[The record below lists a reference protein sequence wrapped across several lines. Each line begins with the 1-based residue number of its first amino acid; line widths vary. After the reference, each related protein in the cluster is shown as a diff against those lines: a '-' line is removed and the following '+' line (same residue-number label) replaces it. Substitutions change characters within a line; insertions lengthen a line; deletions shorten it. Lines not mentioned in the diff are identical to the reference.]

1 MFGNNW
7 RQQMFETAKACAKE
21 RGIKI
26 TTLGGIIVND
36 ADFFPKIKA
45 GKNVTTDT
53 CEKVMA
59 WFEENFS
66 KGKRGSK
73 ANCIEM
79 SIRD

>member
-7 RQQMFETAKACAKE
+7 RQEMFDTAKACAKE

-53 CEKVMA
+53 CEKVMN
-59 WFEENFS
+59 WFSENYPKYRS
-66 KGKRGSK
+66 RPKTNHNEVS
-73 ANCIEM
+73 M
-79 SIRD
+79 L